1 MEVAPVSRESGCA
14 CGDRNPEVPAARSAR
29 KTYWP
34 RKHVRGDV
42 GLTDPAIAGGKKP
55 RRG

>member
-14 CGDRNPEVPAARSAR
+14 CGDRDPEVPAARSAR